1 MATQVFSI
9 VNDIVQQDLGL
20 KNISVIDN
28 QGLIAIGDTILSSQ
42 SLTDEFLNILVKRIG
57 KTVIDERKYKNRFS
71 SLMKDNFEWGAI
83 LQKIK
88 FGLIKAES
96 DQSYNLVDGAS
107 VDMYKVNKPIVKQ
120 SLFYTETPYQFHI
133 TIQREHLKEA
143 FTSESVMG
151 SFISGIYT
159 SVQNEIE
166 YCFEGLGR
174 LCLCNLIAEL
184 SGGKREIKLLTEYN
198 ALMSTTLTPTTALFD
213 NAFLRWA
220 TKRMKDI
227 SRYFENFTK
236 GVYNDGSIETFSSVD
251 NQKMFILSS
260 FETTLESEVTYSAF
274 HENAVKLNNY
284 EEVAYWQAV
293 SDENKVLVNRASDG
307 KEIEVENVVGVLM
320 DKDCAGSYKQN
331 EWTSTTP
338 VNSAGGYFNTYYHYR
353 QLWFND
359 LGYNAVIFTL
369 N

>member
-1 MATQVFSI
+1 
-9 VNDIVQQDLGL
+9 
-20 KNISVIDN
+20 
-28 QGLIAIGDTILSSQ
+28 
-42 SLTDEFLNILVKRIG
+42 
-57 KTVIDERKYKNRFS
+57 
-71 SLMKDNFEWGAI
+71 
-83 LQKIK
+83 
-88 FGLIKAES
+88 
-96 DQSYNLVDGAS
+96 
-107 VDMYKVNKPIVKQ
+107 
-120 SLFYTETPYQFHI
+120 
-133 TIQREHLKEA
+133 
-143 FTSESVMG
+143 MG

-198 ALMSTTLTPTTALFD
+198 ALMGTTLTSTTALFD

-307 KEIEVENVVGVLM
+307 KEIEVDNVVGILM
-320 DKDCAGSYKQN
+320 DKDSAGSYKQN

-338 VNSAGGYFNTYYHYR
+338 VNSAGGYFNTYYHYK